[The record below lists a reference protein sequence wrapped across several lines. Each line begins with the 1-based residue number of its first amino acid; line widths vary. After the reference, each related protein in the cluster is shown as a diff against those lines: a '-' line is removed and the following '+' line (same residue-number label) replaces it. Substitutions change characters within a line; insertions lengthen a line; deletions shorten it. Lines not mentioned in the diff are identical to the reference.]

1 MNSESFFCDR
11 VILNGSEVFCKTND
25 MRGVPYIMPPNFFNG
40 NYNRY
45 REHNNTVK

>member
-1 MNSESFFCDR
+1 MVANPRDWFVEC
-11 VILNGSEVFCKTND
+11 